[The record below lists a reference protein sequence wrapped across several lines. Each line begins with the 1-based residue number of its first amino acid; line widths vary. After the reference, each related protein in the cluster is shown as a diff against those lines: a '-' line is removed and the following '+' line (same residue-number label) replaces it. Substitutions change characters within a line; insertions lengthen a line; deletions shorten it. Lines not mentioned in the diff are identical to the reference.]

1 ISAAQIRLEILPLP
15 YTVHRVL
22 ADPLR
27 LCHEPATPMGHTLG
41 LALQGR
47 FNDPVSLLLRIVHF
61 ASATGSDLPNLPD
74 ALLVHTLAPQLHSG
88 PAHAEPLGDRHI
100 LLPRHRSPANSAA
113 QRHLLRRPVRG
124 CPLSQWCA
132 LRRL

>member
-1 ISAAQIRLEILPLP
+1 
-15 YTVHRVL
+15 
-22 ADPLR
+22 
-27 LCHEPATPMGHTLG
+27 MGHTLG

-100 LLPRHRSPANSAA
+100 LLTRHRSQDKSAA
-113 QRHLLRRPVRG
+113 HRHLLDRK
-124 CPLSQWCA
+124 ST
-132 LRRL
+132 RLNSRHTVISYAVFCLKK

>member
-1 ISAAQIRLEILPLP
+1 MLLANVQLP

-88 PAHAEPLGDRHI
+88 PAHAEIGRASC
-100 LLPRHRSPANSAA
+100 RE
-113 QRHLLRRPVRG
+113 RG
-124 CPLSQWCA
+124 EI
-132 LRRL
+132 R

>member
-1 ISAAQIRLEILPLP
+1 
-15 YTVHRVL
+15 
-22 ADPLR
+22 
-27 LCHEPATPMGHTLG
+27 MGHTLG

-88 PAHAEPLGDRHI
+88 PAHAEPLGVSRPTVQLWRKRVHERSEEHTSELQSPCNLVCR
-100 LLPRHRSPANSAA
+100 LLLEKKKYT
-113 QRHLLRRPVRG
+113 QTT
-124 CPLSQWCA
+124 
-132 LRRL
+132 